1 MFDFELLN
9 AGSVE
14 EEKDWY
20 FISMFLKSLEVLVIM
35 HTK

>member
-1 MFDFELLN
+1 MLDFELLN

-14 EEKDWY
+14 GEKDWY
-20 FISMFLKSLEVLVIM
+20 LISMFLKSLEVLAIV